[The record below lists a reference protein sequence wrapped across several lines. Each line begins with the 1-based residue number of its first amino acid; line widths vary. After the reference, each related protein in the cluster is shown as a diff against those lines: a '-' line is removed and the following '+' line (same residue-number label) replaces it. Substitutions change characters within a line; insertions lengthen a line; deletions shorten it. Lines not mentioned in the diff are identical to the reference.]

1 MNKSDLSK
9 QRLRFDDI
17 KHTLRHFESFLE
29 VVFLSLAFY
38 YIWRTQYDNSGFY
51 DYNKKG
57 KYVLMLVYGLLTM
70 ILFRYCD
77 SFKFGHWKLVDVIVS
92 QVISVILVNFVTYFQ
107 LSLMANHMITPVPL
121 FVLTGFDVLIAIA
134 CSTIFSFIYHRL
146 YVPKNML
153 MVFGND
159 EAIMLKFKMDTRSD
173 KYQIKKM
180 ISIEE
185 GTDKICSIIP
195 QYDAIVINDVPAR
208 IRNDIL
214 KYCYQIGKRTYI
226 APKLTDII
234 LRGGSDINL
243 FDTPLLLVKGS
254 GLSPSQK
261 AVKRFLDIVVSSA
274 ILLITLPITLI
285 VAIGIKI
292 EDGGPVFYR
301 QTRIT
306 KDHKRFDILKFRSMI
321 VDAEKQGIAIPATGK
336 DPRITK
342 MGKFTRATRIDELP
356 QLINILIGD
365 MSLVG
370 PRPERVEHV
379 DKYTELIPEFAFRER
394 VKGGLTGYAQ
404 IYGKYN
410 TTPYDKLRLDLMYI
424 ENYSLIL
431 DIKLVLMTL
440 QIMLRRE
447 STEGFEKQKELLQK
461 KDDFINE
468 REIDPQDSEKQKG
481 EKNV

>member
-1 MNKSDLSK
+1 MNHSDLTK
-9 QRLRFDDI
+9 QRLRFDDV

-29 VVFLSLAFY
+29 VVFLSIAY
-38 YIWRTQYDNSGFY
+38 YFIWRTQYDNSGVDDY
-51 DYNKKG
+51 DKKG
-57 KYVLMLVYGLLTM
+57 KYVLMLVYGLLTLF
-70 ILFRYCD
+70 LFRYCD
-77 SFKFGHWKLVDVIVS
+77 SFKFGHWKLLDVIVS
-92 QVISVILVNFVTYFQ
+92 QIISVILVNFITYFQ
-107 LSLMANHMITPVPL
+107 LSLMANHMVTPVPM
-121 FVLTGFDVLIAIA
+121 FMLTGIDILIAIA
-134 CSTIFSFIYHRL
+134 CSTIFSVIYHRL

-153 MVFGND
+153 MVFGKD

-180 ISIEE
+180 ISVEE
-185 GTDKICSIIP
+185 GTEKICSVIP
-195 QYDAIVINDVPAR
+195 QYDAVVINDVPAQS
-208 IRNDIL
+208 RNDIL
-214 KYCYQIGKRTYI
+214 KYCYQIGKRAYI

-234 LRGGSDINL
+234 LRGSSDINL
-243 FDTPLLLVKGS
+243 FDTPLLLIKGG
-254 GLSPSQK
+254 GLSPMQK
-261 AVKRFLDIVVSSA
+261 IIKRFLDILVSA
-274 ILLITLPITLI
+274 VFLLLTLPLMLI
-285 VAIGIKI
+285 VALAIKL
-292 EDGGPVFYR
+292 EDGGPVFYK

-321 VDAEKQGIAIPATGK
+321 VDAEKQGISIPATGK

-342 MGKFTRATRIDELP
+342 MGRITRATRIDELP
-356 QLINILIGD
+356 QLINILKGD

-379 DKYTELIPEFAFRER
+379 DAYTEQIPEFAFRER

-431 DIKLVLMTL
+431 DLKLILMTL

-447 STEGFEKQKELLQK
+447 STEGFEKQKEMQEK
-461 KDDFINE
+461 KDEIVNE
-468 REIDPQDSEKQKG
+468 MEAHQSDAEG
-481 EKNV
+481 GVENE

>member
-1 MNKSDLSK
+1 MNHSDLTK
-9 QRLRFDDI
+9 KRLRFDDI

-29 VVFLSLAFY
+29 VVFLSLAY
-38 YIWRTQYDNSGFY
+38 YFIWRTQYDNSGFY
-51 DYNKKG
+51 DYDKKG
-57 KYVLMLVYGLLTM
+57 KYVLMLVYGLLAL

-77 SFKFGHWKLVDVIVS
+77 SFKFGHWKLLDVIVS
-92 QVISVILVNFVTYFQ
+92 QIISVILVNFITYFQ

-121 FVLTGFDVLIAIA
+121 FFLTGIDILIAIA
-134 CSTIFSFIYHRL
+134 CSTVFSLIYHRL

-153 MVFGND
+153 MVFGKD

-180 ISIEE
+180 ISVEE
-185 GTDKICSIIP
+185 GKICAIIP
-195 QYDAIVINDVPAR
+195 QYDAIVINDVPAES
-208 IRNDIL
+208 RNDIL
-214 KYCYQIGKRTYI
+214 KFCYQIGKRAYI
-226 APKLTDII
+226 APKLSDIV
-234 LRGGSDINL
+234 LRGASDSNF
-243 FDTPLLLVKGS
+243 FDTPLLLIKGG
-254 GLSPSQK
+254 GLSPMQK
-261 AVKRFLDIVVSSA
+261 IIKRFLDILVSA
-274 ILLITLPITLI
+274 VFLLLTLPITLLVA
-285 VAIGIKI
+285 VAIKL
-292 EDGGPVFYR
+292 EDGGPVFYK

-306 KDHKRFDILKFRSMI
+306 KDHKRFNILKFRSMI
-321 VDAEKQGIAIPATGK
+321 VDAEKPGIAIPATGK

-342 MGKFTRATRIDELP
+342 IGRITRATRIDELP
-356 QLINILIGD
+356 QLINILKGD

-379 DKYTELIPEFAFRER
+379 DAYTKQIKEFSFRER

-431 DIKLVLMTL
+431 DLKLILMTL

-447 STEGFEKQKELLQK
+447 STEGFEKQKELQEK
-461 KDDFINE
+461 KDEIVNELEMHHTDEINTE
-468 REIDPQDSEKQKG
+468 GGNK
-481 EKNV
+481 